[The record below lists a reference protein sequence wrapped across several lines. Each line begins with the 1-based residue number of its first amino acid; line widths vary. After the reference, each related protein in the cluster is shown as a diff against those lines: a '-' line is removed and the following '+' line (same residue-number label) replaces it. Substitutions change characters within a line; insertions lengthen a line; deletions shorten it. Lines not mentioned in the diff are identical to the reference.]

1 MNNRQSGRRR
11 GRNNNNSNSNS
22 NSNSNN
28 NRPQSGGR
36 GGMDQANRIDSRA
49 RGNGAQMIE
58 KYRNL
63 ARDAQL
69 ADDRVQTE
77 YYLQFADHYFR
88 VVSDFR
94 IRQDEN
100 RPQGQGQYQDRQR
113 EVRGVEDFDGHDEG
127 DNEMDRDD
135 SGDRVEPRDRDE
147 GDRGDGERQ
156 DRNDRQA
163 RAPRGDRNADNA
175 ARESRGNRDSRDNR
189 GDRVP
194 RPQDRN
200 PSGNVAE
207 TSERDDSDERAAPRV
222 SAARPPRRPRAEA
235 PHDAGESTGIDSAV
249 LPPSIGRSAAPA
261 PIDSDSDE
269 VASAPKARRPR
280 RTLATRNEGS
290 AAVE

>member
-11 GRNNNNSNSNS
+11 GRSNNGSNNS
-22 NSNSNN
+22 SNN

-36 GGMDQANRIDSRA
+36 GGVDQANRIDSRA

-69 ADDRVQTE
+69 AGDRVQTE

-94 IRQDEN
+94 ARQEES

-135 SGDRVEPRDRDE
+135 SGDRVETRSDRSDRDDDDRSD
-147 GDRGDGERQ
+147 DRGERNERG
-156 DRNDRQA
+156 DRNDRPA
-163 RAPRGDRNADNA
+163 RPPRDN
-175 ARESRGNRDSRDNR
+175 RENRDNRDNR
-189 GDRVP
+189 GDRGA
-194 RPQDRN
+194 RPQARVPN
-200 PSGNVAE
+200 GNVTE
-207 TSERDDSDERAAPRV
+207 TSEQNDSDDSDDRAPARISPPPR
-222 SAARPPRRPRAEA
+222 ARRPRPDAQLE
-235 PHDAGESTGIDSAV
+235 AGESTGIDSAV

-261 PIDSDSDE
+261 PVDNSDGDD
-269 VASAPKARRPR
+269 ALAPKARRPR
-280 RTLATRNEGS
+280 RTLASRNEDT
-290 AAVE
+290 AAAE